1 MEERLTETLD
11 ELKEVLNGAKNR
23 ILLYAQ
29 ASLSPTQF
37 QAFRKLV
44 LDEMGMSGIEG
55 KARKIF
61 ERLGKK
67 GQA

>member
-1 MEERLTETLD
+1 MEKGLVESLD
-11 ELKEVLNGAKNR
+11 ELRDILNGAKKR

-29 ASLSPTQF
+29 ASLSPSQF
-37 QAFRKLV
+37 QAYRKLV

-61 ERLGKK
+61 ERLAKR